1 MPPPLQAAQTRPVV
15 LALAAAQGFALYG
28 LHRAIADGL
37 WPATDLRW
45 LAPLLL
51 LAALLPLTAQMLA
64 AHLRSGAAAEILAG
78 VAAALAGIGWHF
90 GARLAAS
97 PAPPYGGAQAFA
109 TGGFALLVLWL
120 IALPFLRLRLSAGR
134 WSTDYP
140 ALFRDAWRSK
150 LALAEAALFTGAFW
164 LLLFLWGRLFDT
176 LGIGFFAE
184 LFGMPLFA
192 YPVTAIVFGIALH
205 LVGSID
211 RLVDVALGQILGLFK
226 WLAPLAGFIVA
237 AFTLA
242 LLPRLPALFTAGER
256 AISAHWLL
264 WLLALT
270 VLLLNA
276 AYQDGRQGPPY
287 AKPLALAM
295 RAVPPL
301 MLVLAVAA
309 LYALGLRVAQ
319 YGLTVSRYWGI
330 VVAGAALAYALAYAV
345 AALRPGAWLGGM
357 GRSNIL
363 IALALAAVLGASLTP
378 LASPYRL
385 SADSQRARAL
395 AATDPEARD
404 AALRHLKLELGGYGA
419 ARLRTLAALRDH
431 PDAAA
436 VRMAAQRVLDADEA
450 TLYRDA
456 AINRLQGFEAW
467 YDASMRYP
475 FGFAIPA
482 GAREALRRDF
492 EAGVIGPRRPTGA
505 QGPSDAGSGAVP
517 ATLPPTEPA
526 LIGWLD
532 LDDDGSAE
540 VMVAEADRGRY
551 SVYALRDG
559 VWLREREGRLGGLT
573 PPDGVESPSK

>member
-1 MPPPLQAAQTRPVV
+1 MTDPVAALAPLEPSRTRPLV
-15 LALAAAQGFALYG
+15 LGLAALQGFALYG
-28 LHRAIADGL
+28 LHQAGDSGA

-45 LAPLLL
+45 FAPLLL

-64 AHLRSGAAAEILAG
+64 RHLHERAAAGILAG
-78 VAAALAGIGWHF
+78 VAGALGYVGWHF

-97 PAPPYGGAQAFA
+97 PAPPYGGGDAFA
-109 TGGFALLVLWL
+109 AGGLVLFVLWL
-120 IALPFLRLRLSAGR
+120 IALPFLRLRLATGR
-134 WSTDYP
+134 WRPDYP
-140 ALFRDAWRSK
+140 TLFADAWRSQ
-150 LALAEAALFTGAFW
+150 LALAEAAVFTGVFW
-164 LLLFLWGRLFDT
+164 LLLFLWARLFDT

-256 AISAHWLL
+256 AISAQWLL

-276 AYQDGRQGPPY
+276 AYQDGRQGTPY
-287 AKPLALAM
+287 ARPLALAM

-301 MLVLAVAA
+301 MLVVAVAA
-309 LYALGLRVAQ
+309 AYALGLRVAQ
-319 YGLTVSRYWGI
+319 HGLTVSRYWGL
-330 VVAGAALAYALAYAV
+330 VVAAAALAYSLAYAV

-385 SADSQRARAL
+385 SADSQRSRAL
-395 AATDPEARD
+395 AARDPEARD
-404 AALRHLKLELGGYGA
+404 AALRHLKLELGGYGE

-431 PDAAA
+431 ADAEA
-436 VRMAAQRVLDADEA
+436 VRKAAQRVLDADEA
-450 TLYRDA
+450 ILYEDA
-456 AINRLQGFEAW
+456 AITRLQRFDSW
-467 YDASMRYP
+467 YAASTRYP
-475 FGFAIPA
+475 FGVAIPD

-492 EAGVIGPRRPTGA
+492 EAGLIGS
-505 QGPSDAGSGAVP
+505 QN
-517 ATLPPTEPA
+517 A
-526 LIGWLD
+526 LIAWLD
-532 LDDDGSAE
+532 LDDDGSAD
-540 VMVAEADRGRY
+540 VMVAEADRSRY
-551 SVYALRDG
+551 RVYALRNG
-559 VWLREREGRLGGLT
+559 AWSRTREGRLGGVT
-573 PPDGVESPSK
+573 PQDGVESPSK

>member
-1 MPPPLQAAQTRPVV
+1 MPPPLQAAQARPVI

-64 AHLRSGAAAEILAG
+64 AHLRSRAAASILAG

-90 GARLAAS
+90 GARLATS

-109 TGGFALLVLWL
+109 AGGFALLVLWL

-150 LALAEAALFTGAFW
+150 LALAEAGLFTGAFW
-164 LLLFLWGRLFDT
+164 LLLFLWGRLFDS

-211 RLVDVALGQILGLFK
+211 RLVDVVLGQILGLFK

-256 AISAHWLL
+256 AISAQWLL
-264 WLLALT
+264 WLLALS

-276 AYQDGRQGPPY
+276 AYQDGRQGTPY
-287 AKPLALAM
+287 ARSLARAM

-301 MLVLAVAA
+301 MLVVAVAA
-309 LYALGLRVAQ
+309 AYALGLRVAQ
-319 YGLTVSRYWGI
+319 HGLTVSRYWGL
-330 VVAGAALAYALAYAV
+330 VVAGAALAYASAYTI
-345 AALRPGAWLGGM
+345 AALRSGPWLGGM
-357 GRSNIL
+357 GRSNTM
-363 IALALAAVLGASLTP
+363 IALALVTVLAASLTP

-385 SADSQRARAL
+385 AADSQRARAL
-395 AATDPEARD
+395 AATDPETRD
-404 AALRHLKLELGGYGA
+404 AALRHLKLELGGYGE
-419 ARLRTLAALRDH
+419 ARLRTLAALRDR
-431 PDAAA
+431 PDTEA
-436 VRMAAQRVLDADEA
+436 VRDAAQRVLDADEA

-456 AINRLQGFEAW
+456 AVNRLQGFDAW

-475 FGFAIPA
+475 FGFAIPD

-492 EAGVIGPRRPTGA
+492 EAGRI
-505 QGPSDAGSGAVP
+505 GPSDTGSGAAP
-517 ATLPPTEPA
+517 AALPPTEPA

-532 LDDDGSAE
+532 LDHDGSAE
-540 VMVAEADRGRY
+540 VMVAEADRGLY
-551 SVYALRDG
+551 SVYALRNG
-559 VWLREREGRLGGLT
+559 AWRREREGRLGGVT